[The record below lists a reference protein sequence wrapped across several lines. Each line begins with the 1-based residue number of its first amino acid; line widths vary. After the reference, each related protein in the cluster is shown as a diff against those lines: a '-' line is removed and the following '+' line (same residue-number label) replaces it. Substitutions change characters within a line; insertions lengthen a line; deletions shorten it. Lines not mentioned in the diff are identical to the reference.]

1 MRLDTVR
8 HALEQQLR
16 SHDTH
21 HTFLAGRDRHAAL
34 AEFDTPDAAIA
45 FLNRRGP
52 DGCQARSAVTAAMIA
67 EAQRGEGSTW
77 SALLMLAYF
86 PGLLR
91 IRATMKPSAGLRC
104 DELNALLIECFL
116 ETVSTLPL
124 ATQGRL
130 AVVNLIL
137 GTRKSAWQHLARET
151 ARADREEPLPDA
163 ADVAAPSE
171 FAEGFSSFPSGAKLA
186 AEVLTVVR

>member
-1 MRLDTVR
+1 MRLETVR
-8 HALEQQLR
+8 HALAQRLR
-16 SHDTH
+16 SQETH
-21 HTFLAGRDRHAAL
+21 RTFLAGRDRHAAL

-91 IRATMKPSAGLRC
+91 IRATMKPS
-104 DELNALLIECFL
+104 
-116 ETVSTLPL
+116 
-124 ATQGRL
+124 
-130 AVVNLIL
+130 
-137 GTRKSAWQHLARET
+137 
-151 ARADREEPLPDA
+151 
-163 ADVAAPSE
+163 
-171 FAEGFSSFPSGAKLA
+171 
-186 AEVLTVVR
+186 